1 MKTLTF
7 YEKKIPMDTHNG
19 KISSDK
25 WVKQWIEEHPDECE
39 WIANHATDY
48 KIVWR
53 KNAEDFTHTTSFIG
67 QVSEQDYIWYKL
79 KYV

>member
-7 YEKKIPMDTHNG
+7 YEKKIPFDTRNG

-25 WVKQWIEEHPDECE
+25 WVKEWIVEHPDECE
-39 WIANHATDY
+39 WIANHATEY
-48 KIVWR
+48 KIVLTR
-53 KNAEDFTHTTSFIG
+53 NAHDLTYVTSFIG
-67 QVSEQDYIWYKL
+67 LVTEQDYIWYKL